1 MSSSSDSACTSD
13 SDSPVPRRANPRRA
27 VTFPGSH
34 KPYQG
39 DFSGDERDEGWNSE
53 TEVET
58 LPDFLLNPP
67 IEAVLAVLEDTK
79 YLIKLKGR
87 SYLHLERMTR
97 EQVLARGKL
106 DKARLARFER
116 ENTKKEV
123 ESLPFDPSFAEVD
136 RILSTTDLFRAVHPR
151 PAAEMTEK
159 WQGKLLKVMAILT
172 NFRHNGLCYGPFLYS
187 GQENEAEAEVSGYF
201 VDFGRVYNRL
211 YNGYYPSPREFW
223 LDLGMIFKLNSA
235 NNDEGSD
242 LRIVGDTLRQVAIHL
257 YKQWH
262 QTLLTTGQKPG
273 PYTLRWVSLV
283 PGVNNLSSDF
293 LALDLDGKRPFSR
306 ADEEEDRK
314 LHLQVLSPEDLC
326 KIDLGMTVEPVFLVK
341 WKGLSYLES
350 TWESQNSLFPAYKID
365 EFYAYNKALDNHVR
379 QAMINL
385 TASFDRLI
393 AHQQAAHSRRSRGP
407 DQSLQLL
414 RATDFPTHNFDLP
427 VINYHNSPKFAGGRV
442 LRSYQ
447 IEGLN
452 WLLQNWHSRK
462 SCILADEMG
471 LGKTIQALA
480 FLRTLVQVYRLRGPY
495 LVLAPLSVLS
505 HWKKTAEDWMPELNL
520 VVMHDV
526 KGKEGREFL
535 KRYEAYHTDIMK
547 RGGTSQ
553 KSRLVKFHVLVTSFE
568 VFKQDFNSFFQQ
580 IPFQFVVIDEA
591 HRLKNKQAKIMALLK
606 EFPCRRYALLT
617 GTPLQNNTEEL
628 WTLLDFI
635 QAEEIPS
642 LKEFK
647 SQFGSLLTEKQVDNL
662 QRKLGP
668 YILRRLKEDVEDSI
682 PPLKETIID
691 VELTMIQKAYY
702 RAIYERNRSFLSR
715 GGIQRASVLS
725 LNNLEIQLRKCC
737 NHPFLVTGVED
748 SLVEGTSEAE
758 RMTRM
763 VESSGKMVLID
774 KLLPKLKADGKKVL
788 IFSQFTQMLDLLGE
802 YLVYKGV
809 KFERLDGSTR
819 CPERQSSIDRFNDAR
834 LLREVFLLSTRA
846 GGIGI
851 NLTSA
856 QVVII
861 FDSDW
866 NPQNDVQA
874 TARAHRIGQ
883 TAEVMVY
890 RLITA
895 RTYEATMFERASLKL
910 GLEQALFSKEN
921 RGEVEELLKHGA
933 YSLIDEDA
941 SKSQRFVESNIEDI
955 LEKNS
960 HVVTYTLVRGSYSLG
975 KSTFV
980 SDSADQSIDV
990 HDPEFWAK
998 VLPRQI
1004 SVAAKLQERLEDPDF
1019 KDSNGFMVELKAAL
1033 RDQLQ
1038 AKVDMT
1044 GYSHEEEE
1052 IMISLISQVSQNS
1065 AFSKK
1070 QQQTAVRWMNDLYKS
1085 TRSSR
1090 TRTSAPLIQSDSEEE
1105 TKQAKPTPAYSSF
1118 HGTGS
1123 LCAVCKLEG
1132 GGWFCTG
1139 PCRRTFH
1146 TSCLKG
1152 VPQSA
1157 DQVENEEAD
1166 RDLVLGRICQ
1176 KWQCGDC
1183 TNKQGICSICGQ
1195 KGPYRYSQST
1205 ADQAS
1210 HSPRSD
1216 SVILCSSFSCG
1227 RSMHPHCYKMTGK
1240 RFTCPAHTCD
1250 ICGSADDP
1258 GALLQCVKC
1267 SIAFHKSCSL
1277 TEAVRV
1283 NKRYAL
1289 CSEHAVGY
1297 DPVVYGKSEKNEAF
1311 ARQTARRI
1319 RSKLREFAPKVPE
1332 LSLLRPVPA

>member
-1 MSSSSDSACTSD
+1 MSSSDSAGTSD
-13 SDSPVPRRANPRRA
+13 SESPAPRRANPRRA
-27 VTFPGSH
+27 VTFPRPLQ
-34 KPYQG
+34 PYQG
-39 DFSGDERDEGWNSE
+39 DFSGDEREEGWNSE
-53 TEVET
+53 VEVEA

-67 IEAVLAVLEDTK
+67 IETVLGVEEDGK

-97 EQVLARGKL
+97 EQILARGKL
-106 DKARLARFER
+106 DKARLVRFER
-116 ENTKKEV
+116 ENSKKEV
-123 ESLPFDPSFAEVD
+123 ESLLFDPSFSEVD
-136 RILSTTDLFRAVHPR
+136 RVLSTTDLFRVVHPR
-151 PAAEMTEK
+151 PAAEVLEK
-159 WQGKLLKVMAILT
+159 WQGKLLKIMSILA
-172 NFRHNGLCYGPFLYS
+172 NFKKNGLCYGPFLYS
-187 GQENEAEAEVSGYF
+187 GQESEAESEVSGYF
-201 VDFGRVYNRL
+201 VDFGRVINRL

-223 LDLGMIFKLNSA
+223 LDLGMIFKLNAA

-242 LRIVGDTLRQVAIHL
+242 LRIIGDTLRQVAISL

-262 QTLLTTGQKPG
+262 QNLLTTGQKPG

-283 PGVNNLSSDF
+283 PGVNTLSSDF
-293 LALDLDGKRPFSR
+293 LSMDLDGKRPFSR

-314 LHLQVLSPEDLC
+314 LHLQVLSAEELGRV
-326 KIDLGMTVEPVFLVK
+326 DLGMTVEPVFLVK

-350 TWESQNSLFPAYKID
+350 TWEGQNSLIPACKID
-365 EFYAYNKALDNHVR
+365 DFYAYNKALDIHVR

-385 TASFDRLI
+385 TSSFDRLI
-393 AHQQAAHSRRSRGP
+393 AHQHSLSHSPKRSKAP
-407 DQSLQLL
+407 DQSLSLL
-414 RATDFPTHNFDLP
+414 KATDFPTHNFDLP
-427 VINYHNSPKFAGGRV
+427 VINYHNSPKFSGGRV

-452 WLLQNWHSRK
+452 WLLLNWHSRK

-471 LGKTIQALA
+471 LGKTVQALA

-520 VVMHDV
+520 VVLHDV

-535 KRYEAYHTDIMK
+535 KRYEAYYTDIMK
-547 RGGTSQ
+547 RGGTSH

-568 VFKQDFNSFFQQ
+568 VFKQDFPGFFRL

-647 SQFGSLLTEKQVDNL
+647 TQFGSLLTEKQVDNL

-682 PPLKETIID
+682 PPLKETVID

-715 GGIQRASVLS
+715 GGIQRAPVLS

-748 SLVEGTSEAE
+748 SMVEEGTSEAG
-758 RMTRM
+758 RMARM

-788 IFSQFTQMLDLLGE
+788 IFSQFTQMLDLLAE
-802 YLVYKGV
+802 YLIYKKV
-809 KFERLDGSTR
+809 SFERLDGSTR
-819 CPERQSSIDRFNDAR
+819 CPERQSSIDRFNDPR

-883 TAEVMVY
+883 TAEVLVY

-895 RTYEATMFERASLKL
+895 RTYEATMFERASMKL

-933 YSLIDEDA
+933 YSLIDEDS

-990 HDPEFWAK
+990 HDPEFWSK

-1019 KDSNGFMVELKAAL
+1019 KDTNGFMLALKAAL

-1038 AKVDMT
+1038 AKVDMN
-1044 GYSHEEEE
+1044 GGSHEEEE

-1105 TKQAKPTPAYSSF
+1105 AKQEKQTPAYSSF

-1146 TSCLKG
+1146 TNCLKG

-1157 DQVENEEAD
+1157 SQVENEERD
-1166 RDLVLGRICQ
+1166 RDLVLGRISQ

-1183 TNKQGICSICGQ
+1183 TNKQGICSVCGG
-1195 KGPYRYSQST
+1195 KGLYRYPQDLVSRPR
-1205 ADQAS
+1205 ADY
-1210 HSPRSD
+1210 
-1216 SVILCSSFSCG
+1216 VVLCSAFSCG
-1227 RSMHPHCYKMTGK
+1227 RSMHAHCFKMTGK
-1240 RFTCPAHTCD
+1240 RFTCPSHTCD

-1258 GALLQCVKC
+1258 GTLLQCVKC
-1267 SIAFHKSCSL
+1267 PIAFHKSCSL

-1283 NKRYAL
+1283 NKKYAL
-1289 CSEHAVGY
+1289 CEEHAAGY
-1297 DPVVYGKSEKNEAF
+1297 DPVVYGENGKNEAF

-1319 RSKLREFAPKVPE
+1319 RAKLREFAPKVAE
-1332 LSLLRPVPA
+1332 LSLLRHIPS